1 MADTPEQISTGLAR
15 ELVRD
20 GDTERLIGDSR
31 AIDEL
36 NQSVIKEFR
45 ANQGKVGGPM
55 EGMPVLSR
63 VSRECGGDR
72 GIFAGTN
79 NYIADIGGR
88 PPITVEELLNKNREA
103 FVSPEQSMMWPAG

>member
-1 MADTPEQISTGLAR
+1 
-15 ELVRD
+15 
-20 GDTERLIGDSR
+20 
-31 AIDEL
+31 
-36 NQSVIKEFR
+36 
-45 ANQGKVGGPM
+45 M

-63 VSRECGGDR
+63 VSRECGRDR

-103 FVSPEQSMMWPAG
+103 FV